1 MKSIVAR
8 QIMGINLKGDREK
21 DDYYSTPVEAL
32 ESLLNVE
39 KFQGNIFEPCCG
51 EGHISKHLVKEG
63 HNVESSDLMDRG
75 YGTSRIDFLME
86 YKKRDNIITNP
97 PYKNALEFAKHS
109 VWIAEKKVA
118 LLLKITFLEGLERR
132 EFFEDK
138 PPIRVWV
145 FSRRISLCKNG
156 DENVGKGMFCL
167 AWFIWEKGYN
177 GKTEIGWI

>member
-1 MKSIVAR
+1 MKNVTAR

-32 ESLLNVE
+32 ESLLKVE
-39 KFQGNIFEPCCG
+39 KFQGDIFEPCCG

-63 HNVESSDLMDRG
+63 FNVESSDLMDRG
-75 YGTSRIDFLME
+75 YGKSRIDFLME
-86 YKKRDNIITNP
+86 YEKRDNIITNP

-132 EFFEDK
+132 EFFEEK
-138 PPIRVWV
+138 PPVRVWV
-145 FSRRISLCKNG
+145 MSKRFTLWRG
-156 DENVGKGMFCL
+156 DEKRNGSGITPY
-167 AWFIWEKGYN
+167 AWYVWEKGN
-177 GKTEIGWI
+177 KDRPTLWWL

>member
-1 MKSIVAR
+1 
-8 QIMGINLKGDREK
+8 
-21 DDYYSTPVEAL
+21 
-32 ESLLNVE
+32 
-39 KFQGNIFEPCCG
+39 
-51 EGHISKHLVKEG
+51 
-63 HNVESSDLMDRG
+63 
-75 YGTSRIDFLME
+75 ME
-86 YKKRDNIITNP
+86 YEKRDNIITNP

-132 EFFEDK
+132 EFFEEK
-138 PPIRVWV
+138 PPVRVWV

-167 AWFIWEKGYN
+167 AWFIWEKNYK